1 MEKRSKAL
9 LIVLRE
15 SFSKRRLL
23 FDEEFYGKAVES
35 SPNVNPLIGT
45 QNKLNERYIID
56 FEEKWDEYIWKGLK
70 EDLKPQINFLHS
82 CSTNKL
88 IFNAHY
94 KGVLNELESVRE
106 QNINTFKKVGYD
118 SSFSYLNYPIRFC
131 KSLQDCD
138 WQVDAIDLSLL
149 NFNISSDPFHFVKE
163 EFFNNIFS
171 LLFKGKLDTPIHLN
185 SFIEEYI
192 KEFEIPINNLFGKS
206 EDNKEYYKT
215 VLTNNFNKLKNYG
228 FFIKKNDEFQ
238 PTIFLR
244 ILRDIKLKSFSPF
257 MVFNVLLEDL
267 DGIANNYCEIVEGC
281 EFSEVRIK
289 IEEYLRVII
298 ECNKASYCPSEYK
311 SAHKLAESKSRI
323 KLFKL

>member
-163 EFFNNIFS
+163 EFFNDIFS
-171 LLFKGKLDTPIHLN
+171 LLFKGKLDTPIHLK
-185 SFIEEYI
+185 SFIEEYK
-192 KEFEIPINNLFGKS
+192 KECKISIYNLLGKS
-206 EDNKEYYKT
+206 GDDKKHYQQILK
-215 VLTNNFNKLKNYG
+215 NNFNQLKNYG